1 MRFCEAP
8 QCTYWDQ
15 ISTEIRWVD
24 GGGGARSSSS
34 EWLGIWW
41 GDLSKIGNRRRIT
54 AGKQAGEQSNLEAGL
69 SFELCGREATVYV
82 QSCWLKT
89 LRIGWRV
96 ESGRF
101 QIWIYWLST
110 LGSNLRLPSCIWES
124 PFMLHA
130 CWPTFRTI
138 TFKFMFSDSQ
148 YPNAVYC
155 TSFWF
160 KWTPK
165 FLAYARE
172 KLRMEMAL

>member
-1 MRFCEAP
+1 MHPLRIDSSRNKVSG
-8 QCTYWDQ
+8 W
-15 ISTEIRWVD
+15 WWGV
-24 GGGGARSSSS
+24 RSSSS

-69 SFELCGREATVYV
+69 FFERCGREATVYT

-96 ESGRF
+96 ECGRF

-110 LGSNLRLPSCIWES
+110 LGSNLRLSICIWES

-138 TFKFMFSDSQ
+138 TFMFSENL

-155 TSFWF
+155 APFWF
-160 KWTPK
+160 KWTLK